1 VNGCCK
7 GCRRCLLVVVLMKL
21 CSWRRRRTQRAK
33 ADTSCHVHRPP
44 QDGMD
49 AGGHGEDRNG
59 HYVLQ
64 YCGTTNMI
72 AKLTVTSLLQMF
84 RWEGVQRLAAV

>member
-1 VNGCCK
+1 
-7 GCRRCLLVVVLMKL
+7 
-21 CSWRRRRTQRAK
+21 
-33 ADTSCHVHRPP
+33 
-44 QDGMD
+44 MD

-59 HYVLQ
+59 RYVLQ

>member
-1 VNGCCK
+1 
-7 GCRRCLLVVVLMKL
+7 
-21 CSWRRRRTQRAK
+21 
-33 ADTSCHVHRPP
+33 
-44 QDGMD
+44 MD